1 MKKLLLL
8 IITVIC
14 LSGFRAPNGN
24 IISRGDLVDK
34 LIVNLGEPYTR
45 IHLGTFLY
53 RGNIYITR
61 EAWTYRIGQYNHRFI
76 VENGQIVA
84 DDWSRF

>member
-8 IITVIC
+8 LATVIC

-24 IISRGDLVDK
+24 IISSGDLVDK
-34 LIVNLGEPYTR
+34 LLANLGEPQAR
-45 IHLGTFLY
+45 IHLGTFHY

-61 EAWTYRIGQYNHRFI
+61 EAWTYKIGQYNHRFI
-76 VENGQIVA
+76 IQNGQIVA

>member
-8 IITVIC
+8 IAVVIC

-24 IISRGDLVDK
+24 IISNGDLVDK
-34 LIVNLGEPYTR
+34 LIANLGEPRAR
-45 IHLGTFLY
+45 IHLGTFRY
-53 RGNIYITR
+53 PGNIHITR

-76 VENGQIVA
+76 VENGRIVA